1 MNSIFKLSKWGD
13 VEWLLGTKPP
23 PHEGEDY
30 DGYEGIFAAPT
41 SDKLGHHYPRK
52 YWRFDAFQS
61 GGIERAAVLILVE
74 LEESFFNERDRIKAI
89 DEARIVFQEAHLLYR
104 PAVPAEI
111 AKALG
116 DLADILNQE
125 LSEKAASFIIGLF
138 LEAKMSPLMVNHIC
152 HHIACNEQGRLKPHI
167 FNSMIQHAEIRYKEM
182 RKILSMFDDA
192 YRIFDEALKL
202 ALEKEPGIFGAEE
215 PLEF

>member
-1 MNSIFKLSKWGD
+1 MNSIFKLSNWGD

-23 PHEGEDY
+23 PHEGEDCQ
-30 DGYEGIFAAPT
+30 GYEGVFKGLTENDFESIRPN
-41 SDKLGHHYPRK
+41 K
-52 YWRFDAFQS
+52 YWRLDAFES
-61 GGIERAAVLILVE
+61 GGIERAAALVVIQ
-74 LEESFFNERDRIKAI
+74 LEESFFNPSDRIKAI

-167 FNSMIQHAEIRYKEM
+167 FNSMIQHAEIRYKEI
-182 RKILSMFDDA
+182 RKILSMFDDT

>member
-1 MNSIFKLSKWGD
+1 MNSIFKLSNWGD

-41 SDKLGHHYPRK
+41 RDKLGHHYPRK

-125 LSEKAASFIIGLF
+125 LSEKAAGFIIGLF

-152 HHIACNEQGRLKPHI
+152 HNIACNEQGRLKPHI